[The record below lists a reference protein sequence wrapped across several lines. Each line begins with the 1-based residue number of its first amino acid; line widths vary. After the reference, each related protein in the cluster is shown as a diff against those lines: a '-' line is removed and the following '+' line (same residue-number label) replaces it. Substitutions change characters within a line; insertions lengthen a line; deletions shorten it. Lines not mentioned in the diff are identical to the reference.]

1 MGNGMIRRVDELG
14 RVVLPAE
21 LRRELDIGERDLVEV
36 RLEGEEIRIRKA
48 TCWPSAG
55 GASAAPA
62 GSSSAPPKID
72 KRRRFWYSAIE
83 QEGRP

>member
-36 RLEGEEIRIRKA
+36 RRQGKR
-48 TCWPSAG
+48 
-55 GASAAPA
+55 PA
-62 GSSSAPPKID
+62 GLPRAVRLPRLPGAAL
-72 KRRRFWYSAIE
+72 RRRRLTNAAASGILL
-83 QEGRP
+83 

>member
-36 RLEGEEIRIRKA
+36 RLEGEEICIRKTTA
-48 TCWPSAG
+48 RCVFCGRESDLLAFRG
-55 GASAAPA
+55 RCVCRACREQLCAAE
-62 GSSSAPPKID
+62 D
-72 KRRRFWYSAIE
+72 
-83 QEGRP
+83 